1 MSKKLKI
8 VCALLSLLIVLAMTA
23 TTVFAV
29 TPDSIKPDTTG
40 STNVVNL
47 GKKITGIIQVVG
59 IIASVAILMVLGI
72 KYMMGSAEE
81 KAEYKKTLLP
91 YFIGAAFVF
100 AASALANTIYGWIT
114 TTIK

>member
-1 MSKKLKI
+1 MNRKMKI
-8 VCALLSLLIVLAMTA
+8 VCAALSLAIVLIMT
-23 TTVFAV
+23 TTAFAV
-29 TPDSIKPDTTG
+29 TPGSIVPDTTG
-40 STNVVNL
+40 SEKVVNL

-59 IIASVAILMVLGI
+59 IIASVGVIIVLGI

-100 AASALANTIYGWIT
+100 AGSALANTIYAWVT